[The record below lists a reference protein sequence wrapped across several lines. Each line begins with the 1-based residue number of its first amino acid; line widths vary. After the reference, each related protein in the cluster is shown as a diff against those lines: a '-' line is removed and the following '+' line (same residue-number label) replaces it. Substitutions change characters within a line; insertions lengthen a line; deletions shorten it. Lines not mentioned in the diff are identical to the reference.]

1 MAALSKNAQY
11 AAMILRRVGSFTQQA
26 AERLIAAKM
35 PGVRE
40 LGDTPPRSLWKELMA
55 AGALQKAEDEGHFQ
69 IGPTARERR
78 P

>member
-11 AAMILRRVGSFTQQA
+11 AAMILRRSGSFTQQA
-26 AERLIAAKM
+26 AESLIETKM
-35 PGVRE
+35 PGVRD
-40 LGDTPPRSLWKELMA
+40 LGDTPRSIWKELLA
-55 AGALQKAEDEGHFQ
+55 GGALEKAEDEGHFQ